1 LTALLAPDVV
11 AVDRHTMDCVF
22 ARIANDFLRSMARKK
37 SLHQSRRAKTA
48 VFTFDTVEH

>member
-11 AVDRHTMDCVF
+11 AFDSYTMDGVF
-22 ARIANDFLRSMARKK
+22 ARIANDFLRPMARRK
-37 SLHQSRRAKTA
+37 SPHQSRRAKTA